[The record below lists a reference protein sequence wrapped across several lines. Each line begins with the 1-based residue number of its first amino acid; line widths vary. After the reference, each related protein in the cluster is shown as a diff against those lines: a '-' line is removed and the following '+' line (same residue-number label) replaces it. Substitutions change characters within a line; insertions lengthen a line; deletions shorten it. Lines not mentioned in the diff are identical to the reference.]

1 MNSLRNKIIYTLI
14 FTIALPMIALA
25 DDIDPHPADD
35 DPMPAAPIDSAI
47 GILIIAA
54 FFLAVYIIN
63 KRKVAQES

>member
-1 MNSLRNKIIYTLI
+1 MNKQLLFSLL
-14 FTIALPMIALA
+14 FWIAVPILALA

-35 DPMPAAPIDSAI
+35 DPPPSAPIDSAI

-63 KRKVAQES
+63 KRKNTQRV